1 MDLNLHPY
9 WQIPYAKSCQ
19 FTNDFSLDQ
28 ARNCIMEST
37 NEIISTKNHIFGI
50 ASLTKQKGLNALTCP
65 TIEFFKS

>member
-1 MDLNLHPY
+1 
-9 WQIPYAKSCQ
+9 
-19 FTNDFSLDQ
+19 
-28 ARNCIMEST
+28 MEST